1 MYGTLMPN
9 TINWLLLTS
18 YSCVVLSRNQFFFAR
33 PHLIMV
39 TTALQRCKI
48 MNQGFPQV
56 EHKTESENTHAHI
69 IKKMGSITKIIT
81 CAIDAIAGITLLAK
95 AIK

>member
-1 MYGTLMPN
+1 
-9 TINWLLLTS
+9 
-18 YSCVVLSRNQFFFAR
+18 
-33 PHLIMV
+33 
-39 TTALQRCKI
+39 

-56 EHKTESENTHAHI
+56 EHKTESENTRSYEEGNH
-69 IKKMGSITKIIT
+69 KKMGSITKIIT